1 MLLVAT
7 AAVVVAFGVGASVA
21 QAAGFCSGAACG
33 PSLTQSVTPS
43 NVTGNDNSCPAGTT
57 RIVFTF
63 DDLNGPQPVSHTYN
77 FGGQSGSVTV
87 NVAADGFSASFLV
100 TGGALAQVV
109 KLHGGNGQGGSNST
123 NIYDYS
129 GKSGGGVTN
138 DSGLGFP
145 GPRSDIFVCLI
156 NGPVLAVSTS
166 SFHAAFNSRL
176 VTVHWRTSSE
186 VNTLGFNVYRTLHGK
201 RVKLNKRLIPSASV
215 LRGKSTS
222 AYSFSA
228 RLASRRLAATSRY
241 LLQEVHVN
249 GTRTMYGPIR
259 ARNAA

>member
-7 AAVVVAFGVGASVA
+7 AAVVVAFGVGASTA
-21 QAAGFCSGAACG
+21 SAHNAFCIGA
-33 PSLTQSVTPS
+33 L
-43 NVTGNDNSCPAGTT
+43 CPASDQGVVPSSVAGNVHCPEGTAT
-57 RIVFTF
+57 EVDWAITELLPSPGVTKSYTVGSTSGTITVIVANGHASFTV
-63 DDLNGPQPVSHTYN
+63 N
-77 FGGQSGSVTV
+77 SGS
-87 NVAADGFSASFLV
+87 GLV
-100 TGGALAQVV
+100 TRAQT
-109 KLHGGNGQGGSNST
+109 HGGNGSGGFNGT

-129 GKSGGGVTN
+129 GFVNGGVTS
-138 DSGLGFP
+138 DGSLHFP
-145 GPRSDIFVCLI
+145 GPQSNVFLCLKE
-156 NGPVLAVSTS
+156 GPVLAVSTS
-166 SFHAAFNSRL
+166 SFNARFHNRL

-228 RLASRRLAATSRY
+228 RLASRRLAASSRF